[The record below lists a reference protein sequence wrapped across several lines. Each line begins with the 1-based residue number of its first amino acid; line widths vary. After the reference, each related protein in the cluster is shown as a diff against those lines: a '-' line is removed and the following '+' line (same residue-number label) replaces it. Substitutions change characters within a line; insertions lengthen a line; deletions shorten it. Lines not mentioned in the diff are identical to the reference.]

1 MIRPKLQRLFVGGV
15 VMSTKRL
22 SSVAIALLLLAW
34 GAPIAHADG
43 VCTRRP
49 PTAAETTTYTAAYEL
64 FRRVAP
70 TAPSGWATDESPPT
84 GAIPTLCL
92 EYGNSPPRRGFQRR
106 FTREVDRQARD
117 DQAVQAYTAMAQRQ
131 QAQAAANKAQIDAVD
146 AKINSLTTKMQ
157 EAAAAQRFGDME
169 SLGQQM
175 DTLMQQRTKLAG
187 YNQIETETAQIE
199 AEHSR
204 DTEASFQLWFEAP
217 RNEPRSGQPYRTS
230 AGQAFLSAYDD
241 KGNPIHDVEVH
252 FAGAP
257 EQARVRVTGPPERV
271 RALLDA
277 ADLKAIAAFR

>member
-1 MIRPKLQRLFVGGV
+1 
-15 VMSTKRL
+15 MSTKRL
-22 SSVAIALLLLAW
+22 SLVAVTLLLVGGVPL
-34 GAPIAHADG
+34 AHADG

-49 PTAAETTTYTAAYEL
+49 PTATETAAYAAAYEL
-64 FRRVAP
+64 FQRVAP
-70 TAPSGWATDESPPT
+70 AAPDGWAAEESPPT
-84 GAIPTLCL
+84 GAMPTLCR
-92 EYGNSPPRRGFQRR
+92 ESGNVPPRRGFQRR

-117 DQAVQAYTAMAQRQ
+117 DRAVQAYAAMAERQ
-131 QAQAAANKAQIDAVD
+131 QAQAAANKAQIDAID
-146 AKINSLTTKMQ
+146 AKINSLTAKMQ
-157 EAAAAQRFGDME
+157 EAATAQRFGDME
-169 SLGQQM
+169 ALGQQM

-187 YNQIETETAQIE
+187 YDQVDAETAQVE

-204 DTEASFQLWFEAP
+204 DTEATFQLWFEAP

-241 KGNPIHDVEVH
+241 HGNPRHDVLVY

-257 EQARVRVTGPPERV
+257 EQARVQVTGTPERV